1 MSSTTALPKR
11 RASAGRFVRTVFLAV
26 LAALLPIGIGPV
38 SPALAAL
45 KPSVFAPP
53 ARSVLATPLLATPT
67 LSVAWSAPSAV
78 ATFGTGIVFRQPLQA
93 GGLMARAEILLDY
106 PDATGPLVVPLN
118 GDQPGAVPSQ
128 LTFEL
133 READGHIVP
142 NTTIR
147 AHWRLL
153 TADGRTS
160 VGPVVSVTYAD
171 TRFAWQTV
179 AGPIVRVHWYRGSAA
194 FGARTLAI
202 GERAVAQAS
211 ALLGVTEDRPI
222 DFFVYAE
229 QQAFYDALGPG
240 TRENVGGEAHADIR
254 TMFAL
259 ITPDEID
266 ASWVGVVVPH
276 ELTHLV
282 FDTAVRNAYHFP
294 PRWLNEGL
302 AVYLSEGYTS
312 AWRAAVTGAVQQAT
326 IIPLDGLAGQFP
338 TTRDQ
343 FYLAYGESVSAI
355 DYLVRTYGRVALVR
369 LIHLYAG
376 GVSDDQAFRTGLAT
390 GAGAPG
396 PDVATFQAAWLRD
409 LGASTPTVY
418 GPRPA
423 PPGPLP
429 AAWVGTGET
438 APGASTSAPAA
449 GTPRAATGGAPGG
462 ATSAPIG
469 SGAALVVPIGVALGV
484 LLLGLLAILAR
495 GRLHRRRSR
504 AGSKDPAP

>member
-1 MSSTTALPKR
+1 MSSAATLPDR
-11 RASAGRFVRTVFLAV
+11 RAFARRFVRTVLVAV
-26 LAALLPIGIGPV
+26 LGALLPIGSGPV
-38 SPALAAL
+38 WPVLAA
-45 KPSVFAPP
+45 PSRPVFAAPVF
-53 ARSVLATPLLATPT
+53 AAPT
-67 LSVAWSAPSAV
+67 LPLAWSAPSAS
-78 ATFGTGIVFRQPLQA
+78 ATFGTGIVFRQRVEA
-93 GGLMARAEILLDY
+93 SGLTARAEILLDY
-106 PDATGPLVVPLN
+106 PDATGPLVVPLT
-118 GDQPGAVPSQ
+118 GDQPAAVPSQ

-147 AHWRLL
+147 AHWRLV

-160 VGPVVSVTYAD
+160 VGPEVSVTYAD
-171 TRFAWQTV
+171 TRFAWQAV

-202 GERAVAQAS
+202 GERAIAQAS

-259 ITPDEID
+259 ITPDEIN

-282 FDTAVRNAYHFP
+282 FDTAVRNPYHFP

-312 AWRAAVTGAVQQAT
+312 AWRAAVTGAVQQTT

-343 FYLAYGESVSAI
+343 FYLAYGESVSAV
-355 DYLVRTYGRVALVR
+355 DYLVRTYGRATLVR

-376 GVSDDQAFRTGLAT
+376 GLSDDQAFRTGLAS
-390 GAGAPG
+390 GAATPG

-409 LGASTPTVY
+409 LGATTPTVF
-418 GPRPA
+418 GPQPA

-429 AAWVGTGET
+429 AAWAATDDT
-438 APGASTSAPAA
+438 SPGASLASPAAPAA
-449 GTPRAATGGAPGG
+449 RVPG
-462 ATSAPIG
+462 ATNGSAPG
-469 SGAALVVPIGVALGV
+469 SGAAGPVDSGRGLTLPIGLALGA
-484 LLLGLLAILAR
+484 LALGLIAVVGSR
-495 GRLHRRRSR
+495 RRRRSG
-504 AGSKDPAP
+504 AGPTDLAP

>member
-1 MSSTTALPKR
+1 MSALVALLNR
-11 RASAGRFVRTVFLAV
+11 RPPGGRLVRTSLAAALAV
-26 LAALLPIGIGPV
+26 LASFGIGPAWPV
-38 SPALAAL
+38 LAAPAL
-45 KPSVFAPP
+45 P
-53 ARSVLATPLLATPT
+53 
-67 LSVAWSAPSAV
+67 VAWSGPSAV
-78 ATFGTGIVFRQPLQA
+78 ATFGTGIAFRQPVQA
-93 GGLMARAEILLDY
+93 GGLLARAEILLDY
-106 PDATGPLVVPLN
+106 PDTAGPLVVPVN
-118 GDQPGAVPSQ
+118 GDQPAAVPSQ

-133 READGHIVP
+133 RESDGHIVP

-147 AHWRLL
+147 AHWRLV

-160 VGPVVSVTYAD
+160 VGPEVSVTYAD

-179 AGPIVRVHWYRGSAA
+179 VGPIVRLHWYRGSAA
-194 FGARTLAI
+194 FGTRTLAI
-202 GERAVAQAS
+202 AEKAIAQAS
-211 ALLGVTEDRPI
+211 TLLGVTEDRPI
-222 DFFVYAE
+222 DFFVYAD

-259 ITPDEID
+259 ITPDEIN

-282 FDTAVRNAYHFP
+282 FDTAVRNPYHFP

-312 AWRAAVTGAVQQAT
+312 AWRAAVTGAVQGTT

-343 FYLAYGESVSAI
+343 FYLAYGESVSAV
-355 DYLVRTYGRVALVR
+355 DYLVRTYGRAALVR

-376 GVSDDQAFRTGLAT
+376 GVSDDQAFRAGLAT

-396 PDVATFQAAWLRD
+396 PEVATFQAAWLRD
-409 LGASTPTVY
+409 LGATTPTVY
-418 GPRPA
+418 GPQPA

-429 AAWVGTGET
+429 AAWAGTGET
-438 APGASTSAPAA
+438 SPGASPATSASGVP
-449 GTPRAATGGAPGG
+449 G
-462 ATSAPIG
+462 ATSGNPAGNTTGVPTAFG
-469 SGAALVVPIGVALGV
+469 SGPIPLVLAVALGA
-484 LLLGLLAILAR
+484 LLLGLAAR
-495 GRLHRRRSR
+495 IASRRRRPPKSPV
-504 AGSKDPAP
+504 GDDSHTEPGPPDPAPPDPAL